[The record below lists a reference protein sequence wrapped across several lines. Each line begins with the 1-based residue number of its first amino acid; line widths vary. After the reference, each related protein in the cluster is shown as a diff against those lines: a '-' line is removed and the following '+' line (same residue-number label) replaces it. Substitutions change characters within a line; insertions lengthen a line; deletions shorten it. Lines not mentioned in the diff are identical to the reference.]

1 MQISL
6 SSVLAKNGN
15 ILTHTH
21 DLGAELYSGRD
32 SVSELRSCVG
42 SSGVL
47 WKTAQSAGQIPVH
60 KPVQTPVF
68 LAFFCRDQALAAA
81 GTGCWAG
88 YGPVVFQPCSILAQ
102 LRVAPQGCAF
112 CWVFS
117 CSVLK
122 ITRHL
127 LTFRIHFS
135 TLKHHN
141 SLFKET
147 LGRVLTW
154 SMLCRKESSF
164 LLFFQHDFHWHD
176 QAGKRLTGWQPRTA
190 MQYL

>member
-1 MQISL
+1 MAT
-6 SSVLAKNGN
+6 SSH
-15 ILTHTH
+15 THTWFRH
-21 DLGAELYSGRD
+21 WIIHWSRSHQWAEFLGGFSR
-32 SVSELRSCVG
+32 
-42 SSGVL
+42 
-47 WKTAQSAGQIPVH
+47 SAGENSTV
-60 KPVQTPVF
+60 
-68 LAFFCRDQALAAA
+68 
-81 GTGCWAG
+81 CWASISG
-88 YGPVVFQPCSILAQ
+88 QLVSLLSFVEIQHWLLQGQGAGLGMDLWSSQPCFILAQ
-102 LRVAPQGCAF
+102 LHAAPQGLSPQCTF
-112 CWVFS
+112 CWAFS

-122 ITRHL
+122 ITRQL

-176 QAGKRLTGWQPRTA
+176 QAGKKLIGWQPRTA

>member
-1 MQISL
+1 MLDYTLVEISVVEN
-6 SSVLAKNGN
+6 STVCWGN
-15 ILTHTH
+15 I
-21 DLGAELYSGRD
+21 SGQL
-32 SVSELRSCVG
+32 VSCTLVG
-42 SSGVL
+42 IQHWPL
-47 WKTAQSAGQIPVH
+47 QGQ
-60 KPVQTPVF
+60 
-68 LAFFCRDQALAAA
+68 
-81 GTGCWAG
+81 GTGLDMDLWSS
-88 YGPVVFQPCSILAQ
+88 QPFSILAQ
-102 LRVAPQGCAF
+102 PHAAPQHSAF
-112 CWVFS
+112 CWAFS

-154 SMLCRKESSF
+154 SVLCRKESSF

-176 QAGKRLTGWQPRTA
+176 QAGKRLIGWQPRTA

>member
-15 ILTHTH
+15 ILIHAWFRHWITHWLSYHQWVEFFGEYIECRGKQHSLPRQCQWTACF
-21 DLGAELYSGRD
+21 LLSF
-32 SVSELRSCVG
+32 VG
-42 SSGVL
+42 
-47 WKTAQSAGQIPVH
+47 
-60 KPVQTPVF
+60 VQCWP
-68 LAFFCRDQALAAA
+68 LP
-81 GTGCWAG
+81 GTGYRAG
-88 YGPVVFQPCSILAQ
+88 YGPWVFPVQSSLCSSMQHTA
-102 LRVAPQGCAF
+102 VPCAF
-112 CWVFS
+112 CWAFS
-117 CSVLK
+117 SSVLK
-122 ITRHL
+122 ITRHP

-176 QAGKRLTGWQPRTA
+176 QAGKRLIGWQPRTA